1 MVKGQAQ
8 AEDSIHYKGVGM
20 DVRTCRNGHT
30 GPVLTYT
37 GSTKLR
43 CLECER
49 ARCARYFATPGTLE
63 KKREWDRER
72 KRKRVAGWV

>member
-1 MVKGQAQ
+1 
-8 AEDSIHYKGVGM
+8 M

-49 ARCARYFATPGTLE
+49 ARCARYLAPPDVL
-63 KKREWDRER
+63 
-72 KRKRVAGWV
+72 KRKRERDRDRKRMVTAGWV